1 MADID
6 VFKQLNTGTVMPLN
20 PNTTLPNQPVV
31 FTYDPDR
38 GTASLTGTTKNLGS
52 PNQPVWRRVQLIEE
66 RSGRVLREVW
76 SDPVTG
82 VYTFSEIRPQI
93 KFSVVAYDHTGVF
106 RAVIADNLEA
116 TP

>member
-1 MADID
+1 MLLPETT
-6 VFKQLNTGTVMPLN
+6 KLSTGTLMPLN
-20 PNTTLPNQPVV
+20 PTTTLPNQPVV
-31 FTYDPDR
+31 FLFDPDR

-82 VYTFSEIRPQI
+82 AYTFSELLPQNKYTVI
-93 KFSVVAYDHTGVF
+93 AYDHTGVF
-106 RAVIADNLEA
+106 SAVIADNLE
-116 TP
+116 PV